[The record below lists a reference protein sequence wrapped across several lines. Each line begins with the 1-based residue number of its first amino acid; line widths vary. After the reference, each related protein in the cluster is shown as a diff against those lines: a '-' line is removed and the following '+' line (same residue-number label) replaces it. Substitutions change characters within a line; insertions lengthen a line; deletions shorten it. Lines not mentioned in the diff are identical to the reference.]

1 MGKMT
6 STGVKVAVVS
16 GAPATV
22 DQAGFE
28 AVGTYT
34 DCGQLIDL
42 PEYGPT
48 VQVVESNPLATGV
61 TEKYN
66 GFINYGST
74 SFGFEIDFTDAGQNI
89 LEAAVPVPPAQY
101 TPHSVR
107 VTYPDGTIEYYVV
120 GVFSYTRSVGSAN
133 SMIGSTVQ
141 VEINSKIVR
150 VSAP

>member
-6 STGVKVAVVS
+6 STGVIASVTAN
-16 GAPATV
+16 APATI

-28 AVGTYT
+28 ALTYT
-34 DCGQLIDL
+34 PAGELIDL

-61 TEKYN
+61 TEKFN

-74 SFGFEIDFTDAGQNI
+74 SWGFDLDFDDAGQNI
-89 LEAAVPVPPAQY
+89 LEAGLPVPPAQY
-101 TPHSVR
+101 TPHSAKIE
-107 VTYPDGTIEYYVV
+107 YPDGRVEYYVF
-120 GVFSYTRSVGSAN
+120 GVFSYTRNPGSAN
-133 SMIGSTVQ
+133 SMVGAAVQ

-150 VSAP
+150 VNP